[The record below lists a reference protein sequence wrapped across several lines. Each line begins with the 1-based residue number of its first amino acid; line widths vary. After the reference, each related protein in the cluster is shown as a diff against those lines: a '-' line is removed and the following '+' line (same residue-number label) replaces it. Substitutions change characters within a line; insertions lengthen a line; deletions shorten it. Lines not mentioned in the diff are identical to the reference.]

1 MPSAPCILYHN
12 CIPNDRVCEMTHAGI
27 RRYGERVGWEVE
39 PIPKT
44 DSTAELRAILRER
57 RPQGC
62 LVWIPGARTPLSPR
76 LFSGIPTVF
85 LGMDPASRSA
95 CVSRLDFD
103 EAAIARAAFRELSSG
118 KPDVYATVIF
128 RRPIAWSL
136 ARETAFRALAA
147 AAGKPCLMFRKR
159 VRPVV
164 EPDDVRTR
172 RLVSWIGSLPSR
184 CAVFA
189 VNDDAAAEI
198 VAAAHATGRRIPHD
212 LTLLGVD
219 NDELICEAAHPSISS
234 IQMDFENAG
243 FLAARLLAETMKN
256 RAPRGM
262 ATAATAANGDGDPP
276 AAITIG
282 PLLAV
287 RRESTSGTG
296 RREPHILAAME
307 MIRRE
312 ACDGLTAR
320 ALASRFPGSRRLFE
334 LRFREAIGH
343 SVLDEIQNAR
353 LREVHALLAHTN
365 TAIGAIPALCGYRSD
380 IALRKFFREREGMS
394 MQEWRRRNGH

>member
-1 MPSAPCILYHN
+1 MPSAPRILYCN
-12 CIPNDRVCEMTHAGI
+12 FIPGDRVCEMTLAGI
-27 RRYGERVGWEVE
+27 RRYGERVGWEIE
-39 PIPKT
+39 TIAKM
-44 DSTAELRAILRER
+44 DSAAELRALLKARC
-57 RPQGC
+57 PQGC
-62 LVWIPGARTPLSPR
+62 LAWIPGARTPLSPR
-76 LFSGIPTVF
+76 LFRGIPTVF
-85 LGMDPASRSA
+85 LGMDLASRSD

-118 KPDVYATVIF
+118 KPEVYATVIF

-136 ARETAFRALAA
+136 AREAAFRALAA

-172 RLVSWIGSLPSR
+172 RLAVWVGSLPRR

-189 VNDDAAAEI
+189 VNDDAAAEV
-198 VAAAHATGRRIPHD
+198 VAAARATGRRIPHD

-219 NDELICEAAHPSISS
+219 NDESLCESSNPSISS

-243 FLAARLLAETMKN
+243 FLAARLLAETIL
-256 RAPRGM
+256 RGSTSPVIHDVGTPAP
-262 ATAATAANGDGDPP
+262 
-276 AAITIG
+276 ITIG

-296 RREPHILAAME
+296 RREPHILKAME

-312 ACDGLTAR
+312 ACNGLTAR
-320 ALASRFPGSRRLFE
+320 ALAARFPGSRRLFE

-353 LREVHALLAHTN
+353 LREVHALLAHTD

-394 MQEWRRRNGH
+394 MQEWRRRNGR